1 MIGDSVIKGRIFWC
15 LLVLFMAIGNAGAQL
30 ATDCTLYVSPSGGGN
45 GASPSAPTTLGGAQN
60 ASGPGDVICIM
71 GGTYSLGSTFN
82 VTNSGTSS
90 AWIVYKAYGNSAVNV
105 NWTGP
110 SGPGN
115 TMFRIGQQGTF
126 PNGPHYLEFN
136 GLNLDGKNLATNGFS
151 CGGAHHLRFLN
162 NTVKNTG
169 GAGIATIECDY
180 LTSDHNIIFHN
191 GYAPCCGW
199 TSAISYNSNQF
210 LNTNAGLHSIISNN
224 ILAGEFD
231 SSTNHTDGNG
241 IILDLSCRSGCGTLA
256 TAHTPPVL
264 IMNNVVYES
273 GGRCISANAVSDF
286 YVINNTCY
294 KNGEDLTMN
303 NPPGSFVTH
312 ESKTGYFV
320 NNISYDWRNTTS
332 SWGGHSVPSYSQQ
345 GSNSAISYYKNMWFI
360 GGLNFTPS
368 DPSQFFNQDPLFV
381 GAPSVDPNL
390 GDMEAKALSPSVLGL
405 GLTLQPTSPAIHK
418 GIDPSTIAGLDSAI
432 ASDLK
437 RYVYSD
443 IHGNSRAAGSWDLG
457 AYQLSASA
465 TAPNPPSGL
474 TATTN

>member
-1 MIGDSVIKGRIFWC
+1 MPQHWQGCVIPLAQPPVPADALLLKPALSSSQPVSFRDLFRSSFAKQNEFTATPRFTGSSGNIRSRRILGTCGHSKSSFRRSRRRQHSDASGASALLRQQTPTRYRRDSMIGDSVIKGRIFWC

-126 PNGPHYLEFN
+126 PNGPHYLEIN

-224 ILAGEFD
+224 ILA
-231 SSTNHTDGNG
+231 
-241 IILDLSCRSGCGTLA
+241 
-256 TAHTPPVL
+256 
-264 IMNNVVYES
+264 
-273 GGRCISANAVSDF
+273 
-286 YVINNTCY
+286 
-294 KNGEDLTMN
+294 
-303 NPPGSFVTH
+303 
-312 ESKTGYFV
+312 
-320 NNISYDWRNTTS
+320 
-332 SWGGHSVPSYSQQ
+332 
-345 GSNSAISYYKNMWFI
+345 
-360 GGLNFTPS
+360 
-368 DPSQFFNQDPLFV
+368 
-381 GAPSVDPNL
+381 
-390 GDMEAKALSPSVLGL
+390 
-405 GLTLQPTSPAIHK
+405 
-418 GIDPSTIAGLDSAI
+418 
-432 ASDLK
+432 
-437 RYVYSD
+437 
-443 IHGNSRAAGSWDLG
+443 
-457 AYQLSASA
+457 
-465 TAPNPPSGL
+465 
-474 TATTN
+474 